1 MKYITD
7 NEIAITNKETALKIA
22 ELLLSEE
29 YCVMM
34 SREED
39 LYIINYE
46 WSWYSDRNEMVF
58 LSREKFENELS
69 ENDENIK

>member
-7 NEIAITNKETALKIA
+7 NEIVITDKETALKIA

-46 WSWYSDRNEMVF
+46 WSRYSDRNEMVF
-58 LSREKFENELS
+58 LSREEFENELS
-69 ENDENIK
+69 KNDEDIK